1 MNSASTVEMKRNDAK
16 AQRRE
21 EKLCW
26 PSLQQARGA
35 PNPNGIVSSSPGL
48 RGTSYPGWLSTMV
61 TTPTGLRPT
70 ISAETQPRWG
80 CSRSVGFPRV
90 ARAAQPWAG
99 GRNPFGILRVAFIA
113 LVLIAQCLATSLL
126 AKEIH
131 SNGLGGGRWSDVSTW
146 KGGAVPTAEDE
157 AVISARDTVVFD
169 REDTDKPTC
178 KQLLLDAN
186 SNLAFQSGQ
195 GRRVLSVD
203 GMVEAYGSIKM
214 HAPGLADSM
223 ELRLISKEPVERVF
237 KLQRGGSL
245 FLVGRA
251 NLPEGKRNVAIVSPI
266 APGEKNPPPA
276 DLTAVART
284 MVDLQHA
291 QFDNVHVS
299 LTGIDNTGD
308 KPNERCNVIGNRF
321 TAFGRLSVA
330 NCDTPAIVK
339 NEFRAQKAAMVRPSA
354 LSVSVCQLADI
365 RENHIYGAYAIG
377 IAVSAGECSVSGNVI
392 EDCPT
397 GVSWH
402 TGNAM
407 LKQNV
412 FRNCHTGMSLR
423 TLTGSA
429 EDTLIDHS
437 VTAVSLASAKVQL
450 TSITVTNAV
459 TNKVLH
465 LVASSLTM
473 LNCNIPPEQVALTPS
488 SAKPKIVRGEEPL
501 EALEFLV
508 VRVKG
513 EFPRNTHV
521 EVVTTNLEKP
531 LAPGASDLNI
541 RNSPAPLRADGFTPL
556 PHTLTPLVVKSWR
569 MQEDGVVVPTPEYT
583 LSVWTLTTQ
592 FPGAMKSTADL
603 KLDAEYYLAESAK
616 AAKAVTDARAAADK
630 LAAKAVADQAAAEA
644 AWTAAKTAAEQA
656 AAALAT
662 AQKLAADDKLA
673 AEKAAT
679 HSAEMA
685 KAVIT
690 AHGAVVKIFPKDV
703 EARAAAEAA
712 WTKARGVAATAAADL
727 VTAQK
732 TSAASKLAA
741 DKAVAE
747 LTAKTKAVADAR
759 TAADKLAAKFTAEK
773 AAAEANVK
781 LAQAVATK
789 AAAQPTDLPK
799 VLKTLKL
806 TPSHIWHR
814 PQPNAPEPTI
824 EVQLP

>member
-1 MNSASTVEMKRNDAK
+1 MNSTSADEMKRKD
-16 AQRRE
+16 
-21 EKLCW
+21 
-26 PSLQQARGA
+26 
-35 PNPNGIVSSSPGL
+35 
-48 RGTSYPGWLSTMV
+48 
-61 TTPTGLRPT
+61 
-70 ISAETQPRWG
+70 AETQRRGEKSCWF
-80 CSRSVGFPRV
+80 SSND
-90 ARAAQPWAG
+90 ARGVP
-99 GRNPFGILRVAFIA
+99 NPFGILRAVPVVFVLVALWSFSPS
-113 LVLIAQCLATSLL
+113 LA

-131 SNGLGGGRWSDVSTW
+131 SNGLGGGRWSDGSTW
-146 KGGAVPTAEDE
+146 KGGAVPTAEDD
-157 AVISARDTVVFD
+157 AVLSARDTVVFD
-169 REDTDKPTC
+169 RDDTDKITC

-186 SNLAFQSGQ
+186 SNLAFQAGQ
-195 GRRVLSVD
+195 GRRVLAVD
-203 GMVEAYGSIKM
+203 GLVEAYGSIKL
-214 HAPGLADSM
+214 HAPGLTDLM
-223 ELRLISKEPVERVF
+223 ELRLVATNTAERVF

-276 DLTAVART
+276 ELTAVART
-284 MVDLQHA
+284 MVDLQNA
-291 QFDNVHVS
+291 QFDNVQVS

-308 KPNERCNVIGNRF
+308 KPNERCNIIGNRF
-321 TAFGRLSVA
+321 TAFGRLSLA
-330 NCDTPAIVK
+330 NCDTPAIVR

-354 LSVSVCQLADI
+354 LSVSSCQLADI
-365 RENHIYGAYAIG
+365 RENRIFGAYAIG
-377 IAVSAGECSVSGNVI
+377 IAVSAGEVSVSGNVI
-392 EDCPT
+392 EDCAS
-397 GVSWH
+397 GISWH

-407 LKQNV
+407 LKQNIL
-412 FRNCHTGMSLR
+412 RHCHTGMSLR

-429 EDTLIDHS
+429 EDTLIDRS

-473 LNCNIPPEQVALTPS
+473 LNCNIPPEQITLTPS

-501 EALEFLV
+501 EVLEFLV

-513 EFPRNTHV
+513 NFPRNTHV
-521 EVVTTNLEKP
+521 ELVTANPEKP

-541 RNSPAPLRADGFTPL
+541 RNSPAPVRADGLTAL

-569 MQEDGVVVPTPEYT
+569 MQEDGVVVPAPEYT
-583 LSVWTLTTQ
+583 LSVWTLPTL

-616 AAKAVTDARAAADK
+616 AAKAATDARTTADK
-630 LAAKAVADQAAAEA
+630 LAAKAAADQAAAEA
-644 AWTAAKTAAEQA
+644 AWTAAKAAAEQA
-656 AAALAT
+656 TAALAT

-673 AEKAAT
+673 ADKAAA

-685 KAVIT
+685 KAVLA
-690 AHGAVVKIFPKDV
+690 AHAATVKISVKEV

-712 WTKARGVAATAAADL
+712 WTKARGVAANAAADL
-727 VTAQK
+727 LKAQK

-741 DKAVAE
+741 DKAAAE
-747 LTAKTKAVADAR
+747 LPVKAKLIADAR
-759 TAADKLAAKFTAEK
+759 AAADKLAAKLATEK

-781 LAQAVATK
+781 LAQAVAAK
-789 AAAQPTDLPK
+789 AAAQPTALPT

-806 TPSHIWHR
+806 TPSHTWHR
-814 PQPNAPEPTI
+814 PQPNAPEPTL
-824 EVQLP
+824 EMQLP

>member
-1 MNSASTVEMKRNDAK
+1 MTINRSQSAEQMNTEVFRQLLFSVFVV
-16 AQRRE
+16 
-21 EKLCW
+21 
-26 PSLQQARGA
+26 SLW
-35 PNPNGIVSSSPGL
+35 S
-48 RGTSYPGWLSTMV
+48 
-61 TTPTGLRPT
+61 TTP
-70 ISAETQPRWG
+70 
-80 CSRSVGFPRV
+80 
-90 ARAAQPWAG
+90 
-99 GRNPFGILRVAFIA
+99 
-113 LVLIAQCLATSLL
+113 LL

-169 REDTDKPTC
+169 RDDSDKITC

-186 SNLAFQSGQ
+186 SNLAFQAGQ
-195 GRRVLSVD
+195 GRRVLAVD
-203 GMVEAYGSIKM
+203 GLVEAYGSIKM
-214 HAPGLADSM
+214 HAPGLTDSM
-223 ELRLISKEPVERVF
+223 ELRLVATNSAERLF

-276 DLTAVART
+276 EFTAVART
-284 MVDLQHA
+284 MVDLQNA
-291 QFDNVHVS
+291 QFDNVQVS

-321 TAFGRLSVA
+321 TAFGRLSLA
-330 NCDTPAIVK
+330 NCDTPAIVR

-354 LSVSVCQLADI
+354 LSVSGCQLADI
-365 RENHIYGAYAIG
+365 RENRIYGAYAIG
-377 IAVSAGECSVSGNVI
+377 IALSSGECSVSGNVV
-392 EDCPT
+392 EDCAA

-429 EDTLIDHS
+429 EDTLIDRS

-473 LNCNIPPEQVALTPS
+473 LNCNIPPERVALTPS

-501 EALEFLV
+501 ESLEFLV

-513 EFPRNTHV
+513 DFPRNTHV
-521 EVVTTNLEKP
+521 EVVTTNPEKP
-531 LAPGASDLNI
+531 LAPGATDLNI
-541 RNSPAPLRADGFTPL
+541 RNSPAPVRADGLTAL

-569 MQEDGVVVPTPEYT
+569 MQEDGVVVPAPEYS
-583 LSVWTLTTQ
+583 LSVWTLATQ

-630 LAAKAVADQAAAEA
+630 LAAKAVTDQAAAEA
-644 AWTAAKTAAEQA
+644 AWTAAKAAAEQA
-656 AAALAT
+656 AANLLA
-662 AQKLAADDKLA
+662 AQKLAADDKLTA
-673 AEKAAT
+673 EKVAAESAEKA
-679 HSAEMA
+679 
-685 KAVIT
+685 KVVLT
-690 AHGAVVKIFPKDV
+690 AHAAVVKIPVKAVAERAPFEAKWM
-703 EARAAAEAA
+703 EARAIA
-712 WTKARGVAATAAADL
+712 TKAAADSAL
-727 VTAQK
+727 AQK
-732 TSAASKLAA
+732 AATASKLAA

-747 LTAKTKAVADAR
+747 VAAKTKAIAEAR
-759 TAADKLAAKFTAEK
+759 AAADKLAAKLAAEK
-773 AAAEANVK
+773 TAAEANVK
-781 LAQAVATK
+781 LAQAVAAK
-789 AAAQPTDLPK
+789 AAAQPTALPK

-806 TPSHIWHR
+806 TPSHTWHR

-824 EVQLP
+824 ELPLP

>member
-1 MNSASTVEMKRNDAK
+1 MKRRHSQTSADWDHRDTMNT
-16 AQRRE
+16 
-21 EKLCW
+21 EKD
-26 PSLQQARGA
+26 
-35 PNPNGIVSSSPGL
+35 
-48 RGTSYPGWLSTMV
+48 
-61 TTPTGLRPT
+61 
-70 ISAETQPRWG
+70 ISAKPPLLF
-80 CSRSVGFPRV
+80 SV
-90 ARAAQPWAG
+90 
-99 GRNPFGILRVAFIA
+99 FIA
-113 LVLIAQCLATSLL
+113 SLWSNSPLHPVTKRILPLALGLTALCLVSPVV

-131 SNGLGGGRWSDVSTW
+131 SNGLGGGRWSDASTW

-157 AVISARDTVVFD
+157 AVIAARDTVVFD
-169 REDTDKPTC
+169 RDDSDKPTC

-186 SNLAFQSGQ
+186 SNLAFQAGQ
-195 GRRVLSVD
+195 GRRVLAVD

-214 HAPGLADSM
+214 HAPGLTDAM
-223 ELRLISKEPVERVF
+223 ELRLVATNTAERIF

-251 NLPEGKRNVAIVSPI
+251 NLPDGKRNVAIVSPI

-276 DLTAVART
+276 ELTAVART
-284 MVDLQHA
+284 MVDLQNA
-291 QFDNVHVS
+291 QFDNVQVS
-299 LTGIDNTGD
+299 LAGIDNTGD

-321 TAFGRLSVA
+321 TAFARLSLSG
-330 NCDTPAIVK
+330 CDTPAIVR

-354 LSVSVCQLADI
+354 LSVSSCQLADI
-365 RENHIYGAYAIG
+365 RENRIYGAYAIG
-377 IAVSAGECSVSGNVI
+377 IAVSAGEVSVTGNVI
-392 EDCPT
+392 EDCAS
-397 GVSWH
+397 GISWH

-407 LKQNV
+407 LKQNIL
-412 FRNCHTGMSLR
+412 RHCNTGMSLR

-429 EDTLIDHS
+429 EDTLIDRS
-437 VTAVSLASAKVQL
+437 VTAVSLAAAKVQL

-465 LVASSLTM
+465 LISSSLTM

-501 EALEFLV
+501 EVLEFLV

-531 LAPGASDLNI
+531 LAPGATDLNI
-541 RNSPAPLRADGFTPL
+541 RNSPAPVRADGMTAL

-569 MQEDGVVVPTPEYT
+569 MQEDGVVVPAPEYM
-583 LSVWTLTTQ
+583 LSVWTLPTV

-603 KLDAEYYLAESAK
+603 KLDAEYYREESAK
-616 AAKAVTDARAAADK
+616 AAKAVTDARATADK
-630 LAAKAVADQAAAEA
+630 LAAKAAVDQTAAES
-644 AWTAAKTAAEQA
+644 AWTAAKAAVDQA
-656 AAALAT
+656 TAALAT
-662 AQKLAADDKLA
+662 AQKQAGDDKLA
-673 AEKAAT
+673 ADKAAAL
-679 HSAEMA
+679 SAEMA

-690 AHGAVVKIFPKDV
+690 AHGAVVKIATKDV

-712 WTKARGVAATAAADL
+712 WTKARGVAANAAADML
-727 VTAQK
+727 KAQK

-741 DKAVAE
+741 DKAAAE
-747 LTAKTKAVADAR
+747 SSAKAKDVTDAR
-759 TAADKLAAKFTAEK
+759 TTADKLAAKLATER

-781 LAQAVATK
+781 LAQAVAAK
-789 AAAQPTDLPK
+789 AAAQPTALPK

-806 TPSHIWHR
+806 TPSHTWHR
-814 PQPNAPEPTI
+814 PQPNAPEPTV

>member
-1 MNSASTVEMKRNDAK
+1 MKRHRRQADTELDHRDAMNTE
-16 AQRRE
+16 RDISV
-21 EKLCW
+21 KL
-26 PSLQQARGA
+26 PL
-35 PNPNGIVSSSPGL
+35 L
-48 RGTSYPGWLSTMV
+48 
-61 TTPTGLRPT
+61 
-70 ISAETQPRWG
+70 
-80 CSRSVGFPRV
+80 FPV
-90 ARAAQPWAG
+90 
-99 GRNPFGILRVAFIA
+99 FIA
-113 LVLIAQCLATSLL
+113 SLWFHFPLL

-131 SNGLGGGRWSDVSTW
+131 SNGLGGGRWSDGSTW
-146 KGGAVPTAEDE
+146 KGGAVPAAEDD

-169 REDTDKPTC
+169 RDDSEKITC
-178 KQLLLDAN
+178 KQLLLDAG
-186 SNLAFQSGQ
+186 SNLAFQAGQ
-195 GRRVLSVD
+195 GRRVLAVD

-214 HAPGLADSM
+214 HAPGLADVM
-223 ELRLISKEPVERVF
+223 ELRLVATNTAERIF

-251 NLPEGKRNVAIVSPI
+251 NLPEDKRNVAIVSPI
-266 APGEKNPPPA
+266 PPGEKNPLPA

-291 QFDNVHVS
+291 QFDNVQVS

-321 TAFGRLSVA
+321 TAFGRLSLSG
-330 NCDTPAIVK
+330 CDTPAIVR
-339 NEFRAQKAAMVRPSA
+339 NEFRAQQAAMVRPSA
-354 LSVSVCQLADI
+354 LSVSSCQLADI
-365 RENHIYGAYAIG
+365 RENRIFGAYAIG
-377 IAVSAGECSVSGNVI
+377 IAVSAGEVSVSGNVI
-392 EDCPT
+392 EDCAA
-397 GVSWH
+397 GISWH

-407 LKQNV
+407 LKQNIL
-412 FRNCHTGMSLR
+412 RHCHTGMSLR

-429 EDTLIDHS
+429 EDTLIDRS

-473 LNCNIPPEQVALTPS
+473 LNCNIPPERITLTPA

-501 EALEFLV
+501 EVLEFLV

-513 EFPRNTHV
+513 NFPRNTHV
-521 EVVTTNLEKP
+521 EVVTTNPEKP
-531 LAPGASDLNI
+531 LAPGATDLNI
-541 RNSPAPLRADGFTPL
+541 RNSPAPVRADGMTAL

-569 MQEDGVVVPTPEYT
+569 MQEDGVIVPAPEYT
-583 LSVWTLTTQ
+583 LSVWTLATQ

-630 LAAKAVADQAAAEA
+630 FTAKAVADQAAAES
-644 AWTAAKTAAEQA
+644 AWTAAKAAAEQA

-673 AEKAAT
+673 IDKAAA
-679 HSAEMA
+679 HSEEMA
-685 KAVIT
+685 KAVVAAHAAT
-690 AHGAVVKIFPKDV
+690 AKISLKEV
-703 EARAAAEAA
+703 EARAAAQAA
-712 WTKARGVAATAAADL
+712 WTKARGVAAKAAADL
-727 VTAQK
+727 LQAQK

-741 DKAVAE
+741 DKAAAE
-747 LTAKTKAVADAR
+747 LPVKAKLIADAR
-759 TAADKLAAKFTAEK
+759 TAADKLAAKLATEK
-773 AAAEANVK
+773 AAAEASVK
-781 LAQAVATK
+781 LAQAVAAK
-789 AAAQPTDLPK
+789 AAAQPTALPT

-806 TPSHIWHR
+806 TPSHTWHR
-814 PQPNAPEPTI
+814 PNPNAPEPTL